1 YRTVSKEKSA
11 VAATTVTSK
20 TIEGRPNA
28 SFLQTLQGQIPGL
41 NIATGSGQPGSS
53 DTQGL
58 LRGLGSINGNVQP
71 LYIIDGV
78 PMSSDR
84 FRSINP
90 NDIENIT
97 VLKDAG
103 ATAIYGN
110 RGANGVI
117 VVTTKNASFDSA
129 LSVKYV
135 GTVGVSSLQ
144 ENQYNLM
151 NTNEYDS
158 FLKRAK
164 AAYPSANPPIPSLT
178 AAQRKVD
185 TDWTDVFMRDALMST
200 HTLSFSAGSKN
211 LSSYTSVGYSD
222 YEGILKDTGLQR
234 FNFRSNLN
242 GKSSDDRLVFGTNV
256 SANFS
261 KNDQATSVGTNGIN
275 QNYFL

>member
-1 YRTVSKEKSA
+1 
-11 VAATTVTSK
+11 
-20 TIEGRPNA
+20 
-28 SFLQTLQGQIPGL
+28 
-41 NIATGSGQPGSS
+41 
-53 DTQGL
+53 
-58 LRGLGSINGNVQP
+58 
-71 LYIIDGV
+71 
-78 PMSSDR
+78 
-84 FRSINP
+84 
-90 NDIENIT
+90 
-97 VLKDAG
+97 
-103 ATAIYGN
+103 
-110 RGANGVI
+110 GVI

-200 HTLSFSAGSKN
+200 HTLSFSVGSKN

-275 QNYFL
+275 QNYFLGAFQAAPWVDPNLYTNGRELYNNYANGTFGDWLTPLMLMDKMRSDQQVQNEFKLLVNGNISYKLTDNLTLGNNSGVDYQTIHQNGTSKYDSFNQILFYGSREWQGSV